1 MIARSKNHRRTAVQ
15 THVHPAGAS
24 TVEMAFAAP
33 LLILMVF
40 GIMEIAHAFMV
51 QHLMQDAARQ
61 GCRTGLLP
69 FATNSSVISTANQL
83 LLAEGI
89 TTATINVM
97 LNGTVGDVSNANSGD
112 AVTVQI
118 TVNSSDISIV
128 PGLGYLTGQTQAS
141 VTLRRE

>member
-1 MIARSKNHRRTAVQ
+1 MEMVRPPRTALLKKRR
-15 THVHPAGAS
+15 GAS

-61 GCRTGLLP
+61 GCRAGLLP
-69 FATNSSVISTANQL
+69 YATNSSVTSTSNQL
-83 LLAEGI
+83 LMSEGI
-89 TTATINVM
+89 TTATINILV
-97 LNGTVGDVSNANSGD
+97 NGSAGDVAQANSGD
-112 AVTVQI
+112 AVTVNI
-118 TVNSSDISIV
+118 TVPSSDISIV
-128 PGLGYLTGQTQAS
+128 PGLGYLTGQTHAS